1 MSPTENRN
9 EPRESRASSTTSSRV
24 FFFVGIAVVVAYVS
38 GALGPMADFAFLALS
53 AASFVACIVG
63 LRRYRPAV
71 LWPWITVMVA
81 QVVFLAGNV
90 ARFELH
96 TTGDLTS
103 HRSMIP
109 DWIFL
114 PAYLMLVAAIQGLGR
129 ARRRGRGG
137 DFDAMLDGAVA
148 GLAALTV
155 SWVFIVNPALLD
167 LKTPLQIRLTLT
179 AYPAIQVF
187 IVALA
192 ARLLF
197 SADSRRLVAFHTIMA
212 TTVAGFVGDLNFVL
226 VEAHKAFLPARL
238 TDIPSALSIV
248 FMGTTLLHPSMRH
261 LTEPVPTQET
271 APRTGRLAFVALA
284 LLVPAAVVMWRPG
297 TTEGDRIV
305 LAVIVVTLTA
315 TAITRVFR
323 ALRAHAAAERRLTLQ
338 VTHDSLTGLPNRAH
352 ILEDIA
358 AARSQNGHES
368 STAAL
373 LFLDLD
379 RFKLVNDTFG
389 HRFGDELLIAVAR
402 RLEAAVRP
410 GDIVGRIGGD
420 EYVVLLPSV
429 TNSDEALD
437 VAERVRLSFLEPF
450 EIRGSEMPSSC
461 SIGVAVMQDDDDDSS
476 SVPENLLRDADTAMY
491 EAKSTGRDTVVAF
504 DTDMRERV
512 KQRVAIERDLRHA
525 LERDELQVFYQP
537 LVTLPGRKVYGFE
550 ALLRWIHPTSGMVS
564 PLTFIPVAEET
575 GMIVEIGA
583 WVIRE
588 GCRQLAWW
596 RRVLTDG
603 EDLRLSINL
612 SARQLRDPELI
623 ATVEKALLDNEL
635 PASAICLEI
644 TESVLMDNPQAAELV
659 LQQIKAMGIRLSID
673 DFGTGYSSLAYLS
686 RFDVDQVKIDRC
698 FVDGLENPE
707 TSQEGLV
714 TAIIAMSN
722 ALGLTTVGE
731 GVETEEQAVRLAEL
745 GCGSGQ
751 GFYFARPMSADLV
764 PEALENVEAV
774 RLERLQNA
782 TAASRLSQSQP
793 AVW

>member
-1 MSPTENRN
+1 
-9 EPRESRASSTTSSRV
+9 
-24 FFFVGIAVVVAYVS
+24 
-38 GALGPMADFAFLALS
+38 
-53 AASFVACIVG
+53 
-63 LRRYRPAV
+63 
-71 LWPWITVMVA
+71 
-81 QVVFLAGNV
+81 
-90 ARFELH
+90 
-96 TTGDLTS
+96 
-103 HRSMIP
+103 
-109 DWIFL
+109 
-114 PAYLMLVAAIQGLGR
+114 
-129 ARRRGRGG
+129 
-137 DFDAMLDGAVA
+137 
-148 GLAALTV
+148 
-155 SWVFIVNPALLD
+155 
-167 LKTPLQIRLTLT
+167 
-179 AYPAIQVF
+179 
-187 IVALA
+187 
-192 ARLLF
+192 
-197 SADSRRLVAFHTIMA
+197 
-212 TTVAGFVGDLNFVL
+212 
-226 VEAHKAFLPARL
+226 
-238 TDIPSALSIV
+238 
-248 FMGTTLLHPSMRH
+248 
-261 LTEPVPTQET
+261 
-271 APRTGRLAFVALA
+271 
-284 LLVPAAVVMWRPG
+284 
-297 TTEGDRIV
+297 
-305 LAVIVVTLTA
+305 
-315 TAITRVFR
+315 
-323 ALRAHAAAERRLTLQ
+323 
-338 VTHDSLTGLPNRAH
+338 
-352 ILEDIA
+352 
-358 AARSQNGHES
+358 
-368 STAAL
+368 
-373 LFLDLD
+373 
-379 RFKLVNDTFG
+379 
-389 HRFGDELLIAVAR
+389 
-402 RLEAAVRP
+402 
-410 GDIVGRIGGD
+410 
-420 EYVVLLPSV
+420 
-429 TNSDEALD
+429 
-437 VAERVRLSFLEPF
+437 
-450 EIRGSEMPSSC
+450 MPSSC
-461 SIGVAVMQDDDDDSS
+461 SIGVAVMQADDADSS
-476 SVPENLLRDADTAMY
+476 SVPETLLRDADTAMY

-686 RFDVDQVKIDRC
+686 RFEVDQVKIDRC

-782 TAASRLSQSQP
+782 TAVS
-793 AVW
+793 V